1 MILIEDEYDEL
12 IPIGKYFLILQGLG
26 APTRIKIHLTYEE
39 TLSSVENQLRMYG
52 HHGNIM
58 GCIPIYDSLVLPTD
72 IENRLSEAEDAIV
85 VLEEAP
91 HVMSTND
98 YEVISLEARIDSKL
112 KTLEN
117 RIPEVNIHDY

>member
-1 MILIEDEYDEL
+1 MILIEDEYDEF

-58 GCIPIYDSLVLPTD
+58 GCIPIYDSLVLPPD
-72 IENRLSEAEDAIV
+72 IENRLSEIEDAIV

-91 HVMSTND
+91 VNVATGTAIMNMN
-98 YEVISLEARIDSKL
+98 IRIDEKFAEIEKL
-112 KTLEN
+112 
-117 RIPEVNIHDY
+117 IPEVNIHNY